1 MKKLIILSF
10 ILCLFASCS
19 SYNSMSKAKN
29 NVKKVELGMTKKE
42 VISTMGKVYEIVGAS
57 ATREGIRVET
67 LKYEGGDAISG
78 MVDRYYFFTFE
89 DGVLVE
95 WHTQPLT
102 YDQQH
107 SVY

>member
-1 MKKLIILSF
+1 MKKLIILSL
-10 ILCLFASCS
+10 IACLFAACS
-19 SYNSMSKAKN
+19 SYSNMTKAKN

-42 VISTMGKVYEIVGAS
+42 VISTMGKVYEVVGAS
-57 ATREGIRVET
+57 TTRDGMRVET
-67 LKYEGGDAISG
+67 LKYEGGDATTLLI
-78 MVDRYYFFTFE
+78 DRYYFFTFE